1 MTGRI
6 GFGVVAI
13 ALAGLMPV
21 AAHTATTSR
30 PVAHAVD
37 ATGQWLVTNVPYAP
51 WTFTLTQ
58 VGAKLTG
65 TIRQRIGAPEGITIY
80 NGNVKGNDVSFQVE
94 SPDSMRTV
102 TFAGTIAG
110 DSISFKR
117 SVQVHPGG
125 DSGATGLFGARGP
138 AEFTAGREA
147 AAALAGRL
155 HWVVDTGVAYPPW
168 TFDLKVD
175 GGTVTG
181 VATQALTDSASG
193 FRAPNRG
200 PFDIYDG
207 KADGDAISFK
217 LKTANGGRII
227 AFNGVRRGDQLAF
240 TRSVQIVS
248 GDSGRDGILGG
259 TGATKFTAVLN
270 GRETTHSVGLVLAP
284 PPPATAPSGSPGT
297 SEPPK
302 ARQTISYSGVNIDV
316 TAIAAASDVDV
327 VLAALRKQIDI
338 VDRIK
343 VSPDTRNFLKSV
355 PIVMSASTGV
365 TGASPGAY
373 SGKTRSI
380 SMQAQLY
387 DPDKPILLHELMHA
401 YHDQKIAGGFGNPDI
416 LKLYQE
422 AGASH
427 RFPASSYMLSN
438 VAEYFGMVASVY
450 LHGSAARD
458 PFARDSIRIKQ
469 PNAYRW
475 LENEFGPR

>member
-1 MTGRI
+1 MIGRI
-6 GFGVVAI
+6 GLGVI
-13 ALAGLMPV
+13 ALSLAGLMPV
-21 AAHTATTSR
+21 AAHTATTSG
-30 PVAHAVD
+30 PAAHAVD

-51 WTFTLTQ
+51 WTFKLTQ

-80 NGNVKGNDVSFQVE
+80 NGDVKGNDVSFQVE

-102 TFAGTIAG
+102 TFAGTITG
-110 DSISFKR
+110 DSILFKR
-117 SVQVHPGG
+117 SVQIHPSG

-138 AEFTAGREA
+138 AEFVAGREA

-207 KADGDAISFK
+207 EADGAAISFK

-227 AFNGVRRGDQLAF
+227 ALSGVRRGDQLAF
-240 TRSVQIVS
+240 TRSVQVVS
-248 GDSGRDGILGG
+248 GDSGRDGILGAK
-259 TGATKFTAVLN
+259 GATGFTAVLN
-270 GRETTHSVGLVLAP
+270 GRETTHSVGLIDAP
-284 PPPATAPSGSPGT
+284 PPAATMPSGT
-297 SEPPK
+297 SNAST
-302 ARQTISYSGVNIDV
+302 ARQTVSYSGVSIDV
-316 TAIAAASDVDV
+316 TALASASDADA
-327 VLAALRKQIDI
+327 VLTALRKQIDI

-343 VSPDTRNFLKSV
+343 VSPQTRNFLKSV
-355 PIVMSASTGV
+355 PIVMAPSAGAS
-365 TGASPGAY
+365 GASPGAY
-373 SGKTRSI
+373 SGTTKSI

-416 LKLYQE
+416 LKLFQE

-427 RFPASSYMLSN
+427 RFPTSSYMLSN
-438 VAEYFGMVASVY
+438 VAEYFGMMASVY

-469 PNAYRW
+469 PTMYRW
-475 LENEFGPR
+475 LESEFGPR

>member
-6 GFGVVAI
+6 GFGAVAI
-13 ALAGLMPV
+13 ALAGLIPV
-21 AAHTATTSR
+21 VAHTGASPR
-30 PVAHAVD
+30 PVVSAVD
-37 ATGQWLVTNVPYAP
+37 ATGQWTVTNVPFAP
-51 WTFTLTQ
+51 WTFKLVQ
-58 VGAKLTG
+58 AGARITG
-65 TIRQRIGAPEGITIY
+65 TIRQRIGAPDGIAIDSGT
-80 NGNVKGNDVSFQVE
+80 VKGNALSFQVQ

-102 TFAGTIAG
+102 TFVGTIAG
-110 DSISFKR
+110 DSIAFKR
-117 SVQVHPGG
+117 SVAIHPGG
-125 DSGATGLFGARGP
+125 DSGATGLFGAKGP
-138 AEFTAGREA
+138 VEFVAGREA

-155 HWVVDTGVAYPPW
+155 HWVVDAGVAYPPW

-175 GGTVTG
+175 GATVTG

-227 AFNGVRRGDQLAF
+227 SFNAVRRGDQLAF
-240 TRSVQIVS
+240 TRSAQVVS

-259 TGATKFTAVLN
+259 NGATTSRAVLN
-270 GRETTHSVGLVLAP
+270 GHETTHAMGSVRRASSSGDRTLRYAGVADDAP
-284 PPPATAPSGSPGT
+284 DHHW
-297 SEPPK
+297 
-302 ARQTISYSGVNIDV
+302 YSGVTVDV
-316 TAIAAASDVDV
+316 TAIASTSDFDAA
-327 VLAALRKQIDI
+327 LTALRKQIDI

-343 VSPDTRNFLKSV
+343 VSPETRSFLKSV
-355 PIVMSASTGV
+355 PIVMAAATGA

-373 SGKTRSI
+373 SGKTKNI

-387 DPDKPILLHELMHA
+387 DADKPILLHELMHA
-401 YHDQKIAGGFGNPDI
+401 YHDQKLAGGFGNPDV
-416 LKLYQE
+416 LKLFQE
-422 AGASH
+422 AGASNK
-427 RFPASSYMLSN
+427 FPANSYMLSN
-438 VAEYFGMVASVY
+438 VAEYFGMMASVY

-475 LENEFGPR
+475 LESEFGPR